1 MWLIKWFQSCFLYSF
16 PFDLCIRAWDNILA
30 YGTRFLFNMT
40 LAILKSVETQ
50 LLELDMAEICEFMK
64 LMKQEDGQDQQDNI
78 LKPVEELIEDAQRI
92 FIPNERLKALFRKHK
107 VKTAAPKKEE
117 QPQS

>member
-1 MWLIKWFQSCFLYSF
+1 MLHQYLAVFNELFAEILPKLHEHFLNESFPTEMWLIKWFQSCFLYSF

-50 LLELDMAEICEFMK
+50 LLELDMAEICEYMK
-64 LMKQEDGQDQQDNI
+64 LMKQEDG
-78 LKPVEELIEDAQRI
+78 
-92 FIPNERLKALFRKHK
+92 
-107 VKTAAPKKEE
+107 
-117 QPQS
+117 